1 MQVQIVIPC
10 LAFLVASIQ
19 AVSITQSFEEAQEE
33 WKQFEQYFGKYL
45 FFAQIYLS
53 MASSLHLKNN
63 YCPL

>member
-45 FFAQIYLS
+45 FLDKFS
-53 MASSLHLKNN
+53 
-63 YCPL
+63 